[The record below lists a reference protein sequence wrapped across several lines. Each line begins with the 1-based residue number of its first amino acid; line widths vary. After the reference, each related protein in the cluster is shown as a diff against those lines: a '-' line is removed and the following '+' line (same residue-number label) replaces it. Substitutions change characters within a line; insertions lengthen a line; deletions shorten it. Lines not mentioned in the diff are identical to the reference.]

1 MFRLNEARSEKSA
14 AKRRKLKQRREKVK
28 EMKQRGTEMNNFSND
43 GSFLSQFL
51 NEAEHPELATTG
63 GEGATADSSN
73 SSSSSKLKSEK
84 LSRPPA
90 TQTKSDKIVEASK
103 QRVVERVSESL
114 SKEEAKIEEPSK
126 KQKHSI
132 IRVIDEES

>member
-73 SSSSSKLKSEK
+73 SSSSKIKSEK